1 MSINSVLDAI
11 NPHTYGLKAANA
23 CDAVIKQILIST
35 DPADLIKS
43 ITFINEQIA
52 HRDDH
57 DRAMQALLHYA
68 ATGDREAAAQIIK
81 GYEYLAAHL
90 HLGQH
95 MHALQMRDDHMHA
108 LQMRD
113 DVVQPQPPVIDEMPA
128 YPVRAENYQPAVTS
142 ITEILC
148 ESIQA
153 SNAPSAA
160 IPAAT
165 RLI

>member
-1 MSINSVLDAI
+1 MTSNTALDAI
-11 NPHTYGLKAANA
+11 NPHIYGLKAADA
-23 CDAVIKQILIST
+23 CDVVIDQILIST
-35 DPADLIKS
+35 KPADLIKS
-43 ITFINEQIA
+43 ITYINEQIV

-57 DRAMQALLHYA
+57 DRAMQALIHFA
-68 ATGDREAAAQIIK
+68 TTGDREASAQIIK

-90 HLGQH
+90 HLGKA
-95 MHALQMRDDHMHA
+95 MHALQIRDEMLDGE
-108 LQMRD
+108 QF
-113 DVVQPQPPVIDEMPA
+113 PQPPVIDEMPA

-165 RLI
+165 CSII

>member
-1 MSINSVLDAI
+1 MTINSALDAI
-11 NPHTYGLKAANA
+11 NPHTYGLKAAAA

-68 ATGDREAAAQIIK
+68 ATGDRDAAAQIIK

-90 HLGQH
+90 HLGKQ
-95 MHALQMRDDHMHA
+95 MHALRMRDEN
-108 LQMRD
+108 
-113 DVVQPQPPVIDEMPA
+113 PPPPPPVIDEMPA

-142 ITEILC
+142 ITETLC

-165 RLI
+165 CLI

>member
-1 MSINSVLDAI
+1 MSINSALDAI
-11 NPHTYGLKAANA
+11 NPHTYGLKAAAA

-35 DPADLIKS
+35 DPADLINS
-43 ITFINEQIA
+43 ISFINEQIA

-68 ATGDREAAAQIIK
+68 ATGDRDAAAQIIK

-90 HLGQH
+90 HLGKQ
-95 MHALQMRDDHMHA
+95 MHALAVMDEMNLNIDYPM
-108 LQMRD
+108 
-113 DVVQPQPPVIDEMPA
+113 PVIDEMPA
-128 YPVRAENYQPAVTS
+128 YPDRVENYQPAVTS

-165 RLI
+165 CLI